1 MSSRKELDGIFSTTS
16 FHGRLFGQF
25 KLKQLLHK
33 LKLKGTGL
41 AVVGGGE
48 NIGMAM
54 AIVFCRAMVGE
65 FL

>member
-16 FHGRLFGQF
+16 FHDRLFGQF
-25 KLKQLLHK
+25 K